1 MAAEWNRS
9 ALIEQDSHSHHF
21 QRPRG
26 MFQDGTGL
34 LLGDTR
40 EPFQK
45 FPHRRSTF
53 NILEQSGHGDA
64 RAAKHPRTADTISV
78 AFNSNAGSPVDHSAI
93 LRLELKVLNVSR
105 NTVCGTNGVAM
116 RCRSPWVVD
125 RPIYFSP

>member
-9 ALIEQDSHSHHF
+9 ALIERDSHSHHF

-45 FPHRRSTF
+45 FLHRRAAF
-53 NILEQSGHGDA
+53 NILEQRGHGDA

-78 AFNSNAGSPVDHSAI
+78 AFNSNAGSPVDHSSI
-93 LRLELKVLNVSR
+93 LRFDLKGLNVSR
-105 NTVCGTNGVAM
+105 KTVCGTNGVAI
-116 RCRSPWVVD
+116 SVVG
-125 RPIYFSP
+125 PLGS